1 MDGTSRL
8 EAGFYKLPDV
18 STNTKLYIQDAP
30 KEILEI
36 NHHLVNYILDM
47 DGLGAGIHDTI
58 NAGVSKFTG
67 WKSFDDEYMQSLLN
81 WIGWEIQNN
90 YLEQVPDFLPVFSQV
105 WGMSYEA
112 NDVTHQHMHMN
123 QQ

>member
-1 MDGTSRL
+1 
-8 EAGFYKLPDV
+8 
-18 STNTKLYIQDAP
+18 
-30 KEILEI
+30 
-36 NHHLVNYILDM
+36 M

-90 YLEQVPDFLPVFSQV
+90 YLEQVPDLLPVF
-105 WGMSYEA
+105 
-112 NDVTHQHMHMN
+112 
-123 QQ
+123 